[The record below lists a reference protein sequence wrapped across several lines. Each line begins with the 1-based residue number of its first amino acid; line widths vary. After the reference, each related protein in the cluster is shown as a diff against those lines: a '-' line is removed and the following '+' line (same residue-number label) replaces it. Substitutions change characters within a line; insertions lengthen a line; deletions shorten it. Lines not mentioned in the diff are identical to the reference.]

1 MSPRHDSID
10 LGLHRDL
17 VDEVHSRPLLSAAM
31 RETPEEV
38 ERDFDL
44 WKLDRDAQEETHQA
58 EFVQK

>member
-1 MSPRHDSID
+1 MRFI
-10 LGLHRDL
+10 RDL
-17 VDEVHSRPLLSAAM
+17 LLSAAM
-31 RETPEEV
+31 RGTPVEV